1 MAFEQQ
7 IRDLI
12 REELEAALGPLA
24 RDVAELQRNGD
35 LTAQLR
41 AALGG
46 GAAAR
51 RPKAPKA
58 GAKRKPGR
66 PAAAASSRSTHAC
79 AVIGCKRPSRSK
91 GYCAAHY
98 QKQRMLTKTHRL
110 PADWVDGAAP
120 QSVKDIVLP
129 RGRAG
134 ARALADARKK

>member
-98 QKQRMLTKTHRL
+98 QKRRNLQKTKRL
-110 PADWVDGAAP
+110 PSDWIEDAKAH
-120 QSVKDIVLP
+120 SVTDIVLP
-129 RGRAG
+129 RGRA
-134 ARALADARKK
+134 AAKALAEAK